1 LKAQKTELEAQL
13 KASRDAVIN
22 VPNLERFIEDI
33 HKRLPELDYEG
44 KRLALDML
52 NITVWLDGENVE
64 ITGTIDTGIVLTPLF
79 ASYSPSGGGGKRKEE
94 SDCFAPL
101 AMTEGVAG
109 CISHGISS

>member
-1 LKAQKTELEAQL
+1 MQL

-33 HKRLPELDYEG
+33 QKRLPELDFEG

-64 ITGTIDTGIVLTPLF
+64 ITGTIDTSIVLTP
-79 ASYSPSGGGGKRKEE
+79 SYAGYSLGTEISLPVQGVVPPRGGNAPS
-94 SDCFAPL
+94 
-101 AMTEGVAG
+101 
-109 CISHGISS
+109 